1 MSQGALLR
9 RRMGRRGISGHP
21 AAYDFSTDPLVLA
34 WHRADTGLVNRSV
47 FSQWGDLTNSGG
59 TVPTTTGLDG
69 NTAWQFA
76 KASGGRLK
84 SASANSPNVFGP
96 FHVFVVGKFTGTP
109 AAGDAMWGSA
119 QTSNNGISLR
129 YQDSTHV
136 RFTAQTNQAYP
147 ATPTTYQLHTMY
159 SHSKAS
165 RAGVNGSAYTTF
177 NPGNASIGG
186 ISIGAQGGGLI
197 NPSDCEVCEIIVVD
211 GQASSAFLT
220 SLWTYLKAR
229 YPSLSLTTPPATFTT
244 LATGSMPSGTVD
256 GFALLGQSQASEFSD
271 VATAAAGANTY
282 VFGNDNIISAAAPA
296 HYDSATN
303 QLDSVSADSISVG
316 GCGFGIANALATR
329 SGRNTM
335 IIPGPLGGSSVVAN
349 VGTHPDDCWHPS
361 ARRGYLLRNTLLG
374 SAIERTKDFIAKGG
388 NFRFL
393 FWWEGESAAASAS
406 YAQWPSRV
414 VDTWEAFFSAIGKPV
429 RVIYTQ
435 IPPCNSYAGRGAN
448 WDAFRALQLT
458 VAVPHKYVPIV
469 APDGPYNTDNL
480 HDQGAA
486 LDAIGPL
493 VDAAADAE
501 GW

>member
-1 MSQGALLR
+1 ML
-9 RRMGRRGISGHP
+9 
-21 AAYDFSTDPLVLA
+21 LA
-34 WHRADTGLVNRSV
+34 WFRADSGTANLSS
-47 FSQWGDLTNSGG
+47 FSQWGNLVTSGAA
-59 TVPTTTGLDG
+59 VPLVSGPDG
-69 NTAWQFA
+69 RMAWSFA

-129 YQDSTHV
+129 FQDATHA
-136 RFTAQTNQAYP
+136 RFTAQTNQAYL

-159 SHSKAS
+159 SHSKES
-165 RAGVNGSAYTTF
+165 RACVNGAAYATF

-186 ISIGAQGGGLI
+186 ISLGAQGGGLI
-197 NPSDCEVCEIIVVD
+197 NPSDSEVCEIIVVD
-211 GQASSAFLT
+211 GQASASLLAL
-220 SLWTYLKAR
+220 LWTYFKAR
-229 YPSLSLTTPPATFTT
+229 YPSLGLTSPPATFTT

-296 HYDSATN
+296 HYDASTN

-349 VGTHPDDCWHPS
+349 VGTHVDDTWHPS

-414 VDTWEAFFSAIGKPV
+414 VDTWEAFFAAIGKPV

-435 IPPCNSYAGRGAN
+435 IPLCGSYAGRGAN
-448 WDAFRALQLT
+448 WDAFRALQAS
-458 VAVPHKYVPIV
+458 VAVAHKYVMIS
-469 APDGPYNTDNL
+469 APDGPYNTDGL
-480 HDQGAA
+480 HVQGAG